1 MVDERVVASKLE
13 QIEQYHGE
21 LTDKQA
27 TLSRR
32 GFLRSTTEQRAVERM
47 VENAI
52 QACADLAQ
60 HVATQAFDDDGSTA
74 TEAVRILS

>member
-1 MVDERVVASKLE
+1 M
-13 QIEQYHGE
+13 
-21 LTDKQA
+21 
-27 TLSRR
+27 
-32 GFLRSTTEQRAVERM
+32 F
-47 VENAI
+47 ENAI